1 MTTID
6 ALMILGQRP
15 LLPRTTPGRM
25 VSTEPPIKRGP
36 KPLADRPMPKSIQPG
51 TRPALIWRVLP
62 DADDVPLSSGEI
74 ALPLRLPTTTIAP
87 ALMRMVKRGVAERYT
102 DADGAYSYTRPEA

>member
-1 MTTID
+1 MTPIT
-6 ALMILGQRP
+6 ALLILGQRP
-15 LLPRTTPGRM
+15 LPSRTTPGRV

-36 KPLADRPMPKSIQPG
+36 KPLANRPMPPSICPG

-62 DADDVPLSSGEI
+62 DIDDVPKSSGEI
-74 ALPLRLPTTTIAP
+74 ARELRTPVTAIAP
-87 ALMRMVKRGVAERYT
+87 ALTRMVKRGVAERHT